1 MGCSAVD
8 ITAQRTSEPALRS
21 TAPGQVSFSL
31 GGVAQNV
38 ARAAHA
44 MAPRPDA
51 VVLAAPC
58 NPDDAL
64 GQYMQAEMERRAL
77 RRDALVHV
85 PGGRTAVC
93 NLLLDAAGDLETGI
107 ADMQIVEAAFSGETI
122 ERVWKAHATENLAI
136 VAADANMAP
145 AALARLA
152 ALGDEANVPVLFEPT
167 SVAKSVRLVEALL
180 PHDLQVQ
187 FATPNVYELA
197 AMAEQVPVSGTA
209 PPAPRSLLDGIP
221 QTAAEKIVQDA
232 QTLSVL
238 VRTQF
243 IKLGAYGVLLAHR
256 TSDALTLYH
265 IPPIP
270 LDPSKPHNSTGA
282 GDTFTG
288 AILAGIS
295 ARSHRQPKSEWSR
308 DELLSLIDA
317 GQQAAVH
324 TLYSAQAVAQTLPRF
339 S

>member
-1 MGCSAVD
+1 M
-8 ITAQRTSEPALRS
+8 
-21 TAPGQVSFSL
+21 SFSL

-93 NLLLDAAGDLETGI
+93 NLFLDAAGDLETGI
-107 ADMQIVEAAFSGETI
+107 ADMQIVEAALSSETI
-122 ERVWKAHATENLAI
+122 ERVWK
-136 VAADANMAP
+136 ADANMAP

-152 ALGDEANVPVLFEPT
+152 ALGAEANVPVLFEPT

-180 PHDLQVQ
+180 PHGLQVR

-197 AMAEQVPVSGTA
+197 VMAERIPVSGAA
-209 PPAPRSLLDGIP
+209 PPVPRSLLDSIP
-221 QTAAEKIVQDA
+221 RAAAQKIVQDA

-238 VRTQF
+238 VHTQL
-243 IKLGAYGVLLAHR
+243 IKLGSYGVLLAHR
-256 TSDALTLYH
+256 TSDALALYH

-295 ARSHRQPKSEWSR
+295 ARSHNQPKSEWSR

-324 TLYSAQAVAQTLPRF
+324 TLYSAQAVAAALPRF

>member
-1 MGCSAVD
+1 M
-8 ITAQRTSEPALRS
+8 
-21 TAPGQVSFSL
+21 
-31 GGVAQNV
+31 
-38 ARAAHA
+38 
-44 MAPRPDA
+44 
-51 VVLAAPC
+51 
-58 NPDDAL
+58 
-64 GQYMQAEMERRAL
+64 
-77 RRDALVHV
+77 
-85 PGGRTAVC
+85 
-93 NLLLDAAGDLETGI
+93 
-107 ADMQIVEAAFSGETI
+107 
-122 ERVWKAHATENLAI
+122 
-136 VAADANMAP
+136 
-145 AALARLA
+145 
-152 ALGDEANVPVLFEPT
+152 
-167 SVAKSVRLVEALL
+167 
-180 PHDLQVQ
+180 
-187 FATPNVYELA
+187 
-197 AMAEQVPVSGTA
+197 
-209 PPAPRSLLDGIP
+209 
-221 QTAAEKIVQDA
+221 
-232 QTLSVL
+232 SVL